1 MFVVAV
7 AVVVAAVV
15 AATLRDAESDRGRL
29 GEVDTNRVLLSVLPP
44 VSSNQV
50 ADVRF
55 VPVGILFQQK
65 DCAEREHEQSGT
77 KRMLEWNVRLGYVAV
92 VGRRTPWSRMRQ
104 QQERCY
110 PPRPWSDR
118 DPLET
123 ETETKPN

>member
-7 AVVVAAVV
+7 VVVVIVA

-65 DCAEREHEQSGT
+65 QIVQKVNTSRAEQRG
-77 KRMLEWNVRLGYVAV
+77 
-92 VGRRTPWSRMRQ
+92 
-104 QQERCY
+104 C
-110 PPRPWSDR
+110 
-118 DPLET
+118 
-123 ETETKPN
+123 